1 MVQDATRFV
10 TELTLMR
17 LLPLLF
23 WLLAPCSL
31 LHAAAGAPNI
41 IIHFLDALGYGDIGP
56 FGG

>member
-1 MVQDATRFV
+1 
-10 TELTLMR
+10 MR